1 MVSKKELIKRE
12 ALKKYCKRNN
22 FSFSYKTQKDINI
35 NGGYRKFLK
44 QINNE
49 KN

>member
-1 MVSKKELIKRE
+1 MEKGIIKRE
-12 ALKKYCKRNN
+12 VLKKYCTENG
-22 FSFSYKTQKDINI
+22 FSFSYKTQKDLNT